1 MVLLH
6 LRDQLLE
13 LERIARL
20 CRGTFISAEEP
31 DPSVEW
37 LPFPAVRYR
46 ADRDAAVV
54 FWLPSRRAWRRMLW
68 TAGFDRV
75 RQRAYF
81 AASHGATLRC
91 HAMSEPPRTPPGAR
105 NLVVVVLD
113 SLRYDSWLAA
123 RPQSLAPLGEVERR
137 WSYASW
143 TAPSH
148 YNLLMGLLPH
158 SSPPHVYASEYYK
171 QDFLRYSERLG
182 VADMEFKKLLPS
194 IFLPTYLKQTLGYL
208 THARVSMP
216 VLNRFTPI
224 NRDFDSYELMPSH
237 NDMAAILDAMH
248 FDEER
253 PSFWLLNVGET
264 HYPYSTPGD
273 DASDLPH
280 LHGVHGVFKRLDEM
294 KAEDGD
300 AAEFFSES
308 RLKSLH
314 ERQVAALEYLD
325 GVFARLL
332 EIVPRNTWLIVT
344 SDHGELFGE
353 DGYFG
358 HGPIAHEKVLEVPFV
373 EGLVR

>member
-1 MVLLH
+1 M
-6 LRDQLLE
+6 
-13 LERIARL
+13 
-20 CRGTFISAEEP
+20 
-31 DPSVEW
+31 
-37 LPFPAVRYR
+37 
-46 ADRDAAVV
+46 
-54 FWLPSRRAWRRMLW
+54 
-68 TAGFDRV
+68 
-75 RQRAYF
+75 
-81 AASHGATLRC
+81 
-91 HAMSEPPRTPPGAR
+91 AR
-105 NLVVVVLD
+105 NLVIVVLD

-123 RPQSLAPLGEVERR
+123 PPKSLAALGQVERR

-158 SSPPHVYASEYYK
+158 ASPSHVYASEYYK
-171 QDFLRYSERLG
+171 RDFLKYSERLG
-182 VADMEFKKLLPS
+182 IPDMEFKQLLPAL
-194 IFLPTYLKQTLGYL
+194 FLPTYLKHSLGYA

-224 NRDFDSYELMPSH
+224 NRDFDSYELMPVH
-237 NDMAAILDAMH
+237 NDMAAMVEQLH

-264 HYPYSTPGD
+264 HYPYSWPGNE
-273 DASDLPH
+273 ATDLPH
-280 LHGVHGVFKRLDEM
+280 IPGVHGVFKRLDDPGGE
-294 KAEDGD
+294 AP
-300 AAEFFSES
+300 EFFDPA

-332 EIVPRNTWLIVT
+332 ERLPPDTWLIVT

-373 EGLVR
+373 EGLVG